1 MTNCLP
7 INNNISVDSSKN
19 KYNFNLKIQDN
30 YYGLYPTI
38 SGYNIYNI
46 PKNYPIGFYDN
57 SNSLDICNIITVDL
71 STTPIIIYVSKGS
84 DISFNNFDYYRFYDS
99 SFNLINIKHI
109 TSNNNNNLTDVSDN
123 FYFMN
128 NKTYKFIA
136 TTDFCNNHPFSIS
149 GSILTKDYTLNNI
162 DDSFNITIPDNADN
176 TDNIIYYWDI
186 SNGKY
191 DISNNLYILID
202 SSNIKY
208 YYNDITIKIDNSY
221 STDYSNVNISIKSFS
236 NSYNTTNISNI
247 DIFSFQNDCSFIVNF
262 DTDNYT
268 LLSLNQECL
277 NKVSKAT
284 LKNESNIFYEFNTDN
299 HGRYITDNYDD
310 INIVKYGIYNGN
322 YFIFNIDPNYPI
334 AFNTGVSTNGF
345 NVISNSAPKLIDG
358 NLYYSNNIEIIV
370 NDEFDYDISII
381 IYDIRNQTIIETSN
395 KLVYQTICVGDFNNK
410 GNQEPLFKLYNLQN
424 DLFDNSTNNHINN
437 IIKYDARKPIPL
449 PNPHFIA
456 KDRFNHDL
464 SFRVFFDTNY
474 NNIIGNSI
482 QYTFIDFENNETSLF
497 RIIQKDY
504 TSGPFIEISN
514 STILS
519 NSFYNKSLYSNKLI
533 INNNDSIID
542 QDELKQNYNILNLIN
557 VYAYDKNDNIIYLPY
572 DIIFTSNINDNTLE
586 NSYNYLSENTSS
598 PITFNNLK
606 YYISYFLN
614 FNSYDGLYFDDNGFL
629 ITNID
634 INVNNIYTSDDKYEF
649 LTNTGV
655 FELDTQ
661 ESDKFS
667 IIRFNDNENT
677 IRLLSNVISQ
687 TEGQAIYEFK
697 INTID
702 YSNNTYTILFD
713 MSYRDMKTL
722 SNINTHPVSIR
733 LNINTLNNSFD
744 IDISLVHTMHINFV
758 DYFTT
763 FNKNIKGTF
772 NQLNIFDPLNYHP
785 EDVKKNLYIDNNT
798 IGDYKLN
805 IIPKGIISGDF
816 LFDEFFNQDTIT
828 INSDLSR
835 IIDIEIINN
844 IIDLSF
850 LSGSIYKT
858 LNISK
863 NRTFDLKS
871 DVSYVDNSKPDIY
884 KYYDVMLLFDTKNN
898 SFKDN
903 LQINHIINS
912 YDQNNFKITDLSKI
926 SLSGDALENN
936 DDYSLTID
944 FYLTV
949 TSDEYSDY
957 DISCNIVTLTL
968 NFSNKY
974 IDLSLNSSFIDKQV
988 NVNNNSISYFE
999 TVDQSFSESNDGG
1012 IYIKNVQY
1020 SLGDISYFNEL
1031 DDITTNTIDNNYEIN
1046 ITTDVCFNSIGRYTI
1061 SYDVIDITNR
1071 DTSNIITRIINVV
1084 DEIKPKILFNNDVSN
1099 WGNLSYISRNELNT
1113 MTQNTLYNSA
1123 YSNIDFSIN
1132 IDSDICFADLYNI
1145 LLDFSF
1151 VDNYNTETLINLNK
1165 FFILSE
1171 TSELEETYI
1180 EQPFTEYT
1188 LKLDYIID
1196 NSGKF
1201 IKPAKLKY
1209 VYETRDENSND
1220 ISVQRIINIID
1231 ITKPT
1236 IEFSFNSQEI
1246 LFNSQEILPVEE
1258 YVIFDESYIDFSYQM
1273 FDLSTITIQKHF
1285 TDPTR
1290 YINFELSSI
1299 LLNFDLS
1306 DNINSSKSCTI
1317 KIEDNSNTNDI
1328 SIQKIIVS
1336 NNEPVIDE
1344 RQELFEEIHDYNYIF
1359 FYSKVPDYSFNITY
1373 TINDNNGNE
1382 KIVTRTVKMINTIQ
1396 PSIELSNGSAEINIS
1411 FGDLSFNP
1419 KEHFVLTH
1427 PRLNFTSISN
1437 DIAYSLPPYI
1447 TSISGSE
1454 EQLYDV
1460 SALIYQYV
1468 DSGDVD
1474 RGHDISFYYNIN
1486 QYTKSSNFNSDI
1498 CSVTINVKNNGP
1510 IFNTVNTIN
1519 HNANNYLSDASLIF
1533 NVNAYSTFDEFWYRT
1548 YQDDISYLFTNFT
1561 ISYETSLNFYSP
1573 EPGQYNISYIA
1584 IDKNNKET
1592 IITRTLNVID
1602 NTPPNISIDSI
1613 NPIIL
1618 DDVIN
1623 LPMPNFNIYDT
1634 KSDISYI
1641 KITYNLDYNIKSID
1655 DDSFSIN
1662 YKYSF
1667 DLYEI
1672 TNAGIET
1679 FNLNDL
1685 YLRLK
1690 DLYEINKVGSI
1701 FEIISQIGYTEDIS
1715 TIKNHLTS
1723 DISIISSDDISLNI
1737 DFIATNINSSPNSTI
1752 LNYVF
1757 DPTPIIIK
1765 PFIIF
1770 KLSDLSGGSYF
1781 NNDISINLDNNFNN
1795 NYNDYAIN
1803 SNYTYFFTENELS
1816 YDNVNNTLTYK
1827 INNNNIYENQ
1837 FIADFSNKSHFL
1849 QNYLEFSANFIS
1861 IKQIQ
1866 SSNIIENIDYNII
1879 NSTFEIFISVY
1890 DSSFNSEYKIIN
1902 FQINDGIGPTLNFID
1917 YNPTDLEFPIVCKIV
1932 YDKLKNNIFYPY
1944 LSESELIA
1952 SNGSNIFTKN
1962 KNNEVIFSIS
1972 GIIINDNILKESIVS
1987 LKTEDL
1993 QDHKEQIS
2001 EISNNIY
2008 NDISLLV
2015 TYAELSGQNL
2025 DLNYEYNSNKFIIE
2039 TSNQNLNENKLYR
2052 QKYTVK
2058 DLFNNSSSI
2067 TRDLVVKKFD
2077 DIIVLDYVSDANENR
2092 FIKSYH
2098 EQYKIYNDD
2107 QGIKSFNYSNNYN
2120 ESINDDEIS
2129 KTTINNNELGSQN
2142 IVYTYN
2148 GKNYTRYIDVVKI
2161 ECLSTRQSYNLLS
2174 ILNNRNSD
2182 YIKLGLYDNCYNSYN
2197 FTLDD
2202 PSDQICLFRNDS
2214 IDVSNLVCIS
2224 NGTVTDRKYKGSNIY
2239 KSSGNN
2245 NISIYVSKD
2254 FNRISLLYIHTE
2266 SDISRSYNDVFLYST
2281 SCIPLDIPRNYD
2293 NTYNN
2298 ITVTVSGN
2306 NEYIL
2311 NYNDYSY
2318 NYLNDLILPM
2328 GTYRFMQNT
2337 ISNFYHRIK
2346 FSTISGGIYNGGTEF
2361 TNNLI
2366 ESGLPGLGGYNS
2378 GKTTINFT
2386 FNTPNIL
2393 YYYSDNFPNVKGG
2406 KIIIRNNMV
2415 INRNNIYIND
2425 NVLSIDNSNLI
2436 NDKIQNASESEEI
2449 KNNKIYLSM
2458 KNTNNNNSYNLITQQ
2473 NIYHNILLNTSN
2485 DKIVFTNY
2493 RQLDNSN
2500 NNKYL
2505 FDSSVNSNNT
2515 NILQYNCK
2523 IILNSDDVDAIKND
2537 FSINFTDFYNVND
2550 FQTYFINN
2558 FNSQDLYPNNYIS
2571 KINEIRFTNF
2581 VSLIVNNE
2589 KIDFFLDKDL
2599 NSSIIEFDNIYD
2611 NLITFNLETY
2621 FSKFNNGQ
2629 YSKLFF
2635 QNFFINIRSDIA
2647 SPLEE
2652 LPKFNQQ
2659 GIIFSNKTIELN
2671 DYLLKLEDNSNIL
2684 YELYSGHDQVNIDY
2698 TLENMIFLSIKPNND
2713 NSINYIGF
2721 TIQNIYHNMFINDNE
2736 QIIFHSYDQ
2745 SVNNYQVNS
2754 NLTLEDTLY
2763 DSSNN
2768 KKYLLENTTE
2778 DIYGCML
2785 NNNNNIFNSGK
2796 IKNNIN
2802 DSSFNYKT
2810 SITYFIHD
2818 ELSNNNLLL
2827 NDFDIVPKNSLPCI
2841 SSNYNEYNI
2850 LYDYNPANN
2859 NSYSYFI
2866 DLNDYFDRNFYDNSN
2881 LEIPYNVYNK
2891 NNLIYNIIDISYKN
2905 LFNIY
2910 DICSNAYTIIYDKS
2924 DIRKLNELQNK
2935 LLVSKSYL
2943 DYIELVCINLFNNL
2957 LDYNHNDYVLV
2968 SQINLQNPFEYMNT
2982 INNLLTGDP
2991 IYFNASISNES
3002 LNVLFFNNL
3011 TNSDKIFNN
3020 ANKLIEIID
3029 KYVGYEDYT
3038 KLIIPI
3044 LDHTPCEDITSI
3056 SKLENKINF
3065 MHDNIKIILER
3076 LMARENDLDIRS
3088 IIPINARNKNLY
3100 YKFEFIND
3108 YDDLYYLNNWLDIA
3122 SEMKDIYNKFSL
3134 ESYLK
3139 FNNNYGILDPD
3150 IIGNDILDY
3159 TTISCKKLNGEQLDY
3174 SLNSLTIDYDD
3185 IYDVSSVNIL
3195 VRNINNNFIKI
3206 HRIILAA
3213 FASKTTLTFQDK
3225 SLGELP
3231 FKIIYNSENVFYD
3244 PIQHP
3249 ARFFT
3254 TISEYDYYVIANSG
3268 ENLFNL
3274 INEKIITLNEM
3285 FDSFIKQLIYLTPD
3299 FTNKLIAYD
3308 KINYTMTGSKLL
3320 INSYKSN
3327 NILIKFKLTYNSLLY
3342 QNVYV
3347 DTFVLDLAL
3356 PDLIPPTLIFNNN
3369 DISGLINHIKTECS
3383 NEPINFSNIFNKFYD
3398 DLSFIEI
3405 NQPNNYQDKYAKIKI
3420 NDNSGKATIYTKDNH
3435 INYNDDD
3442 DLYTILFDLTD
3453 ININKITF
3461 RIKDNANNINTI
3473 IITNDINDNNDDN
3486 NDNNDDNNDDRN
3498 NIINQLKN
3506 KPFNNCPCPV
3516 YYKDVQHNYKLG
3528 SYSSSVMR
3536 RAKFILKR

>member
-7 INNNISVDSSKN
+7 INNNISVNSLNN
-19 KYNFNLKIQDN
+19 KYNFNLQIQDN
-30 YYGLYPTI
+30 SYGLYPTI

-57 SNSLDICNIITVDL
+57 SNSIDVSNIITVDL

-84 DISFNNFDYYRFYDS
+84 DICFNNFDYYRFYDS

-109 TSNNNNNLTDVSDN
+109 TSNDNNNLTDVSDN

-136 TTDFCNNHPFSIS
+136 TTDFCNNHPFSIC
-149 GSILTKDYTLNNI
+149 GSILTNNYSLNNI
-162 DDSFNITIPDNADN
+162 DDSFNITIPDNAN
-176 TDNIIYYWDI
+176 NSNNIIYYWDF
-186 SNGKY
+186 SNGKH

-202 SSNIKY
+202 SNNIKY
-208 YYNDITIKIDNSY
+208 YYDDITIKIDNSY

-299 HGRYITDNYDD
+299 HGKYITDNYDD
-310 INIVKYGIYNGN
+310 INILKYGIYNGN

-334 AFNTGVSTNGF
+334 AFNTGDSTTHF
-345 NVISNSAPKLIDG
+345 NVISNSVPKLIDG
-358 NLYYSNNIEIIV
+358 NPYYSNNIEIIV
-370 NDEFDYDISII
+370 NNEFDYDISII
-381 IYDIRNQTIIETSN
+381 IYDISNQTIIDTSN

-410 GNQEPLFKLYNLQN
+410 GNLTPLFKLYNLQN
-424 DLFDNSTNNHINN
+424 DLFDNDTNNDINN
-437 IIKYDARKPIPL
+437 VIKYDARKPIPL

-464 SFRVFFDTNY
+464 SFRVFFQTS
-474 NNIIGNSI
+474 IIDNFI
-482 QYTFIDFENNETSLF
+482 QYSFIDFENNNYEVF

-504 TSGPFIEISN
+504 TNGPFIEISN

-519 NSFYNKSLYSNKLI
+519 NLFYNKSLYSNRLI
-533 INNNDSIID
+533 INNNDSIIN
-542 QDELKQNYNILNLIN
+542 QNKLKNEYNILNYIN
-557 VYAYDKNDNIIYLPY
+557 VYAYDKSGNIIYLPY
-572 DIIFTSNINDNTLE
+572 DISFTSNIDSNIVNI
-586 NSYNYLSENTSS
+586 SYDYISTNTSS

-614 FNSYDGLYFDDNGFL
+614 FNIYDGLYFDNNGFL

-634 INVNNIYTSDDKYEF
+634 ISNTTTSSDDNDF
-649 LTNTGV
+649 LKNTGV
-655 FELDTQ
+655 FELGPQ

-677 IRLLSNVISQ
+677 IRLSSNVIASS
-687 TEGQAIYEFK
+687 TGGAIYEFK
-697 INTID
+697 INSID
-702 YSNNTYTILFD
+702 YTNNTYTILFD
-713 MSYRDMKTL
+713 MSYRDMKTP
-722 SNINTHPVSIR
+722 SVINTHPVNIE
-733 LNINTLNNSFD
+733 LTINTLNNTFD
-744 IDISLVHTMHINFV
+744 ISISLVNTNDDDNVIFK
-758 DYFTT
+758 
-763 FNKNIKGTF
+763 KNITGSF
-772 NQLNIFDPLNYHP
+772 NQLNIFDPTNYNP
-785 EDVKKNLYIDNNT
+785 EDVNKNLYIDIND
-798 IGDYKLN
+798 IGIYKLN

-816 LFDEFFNQDTIT
+816 LFDQFFNEDTIT

-835 IIDIEIINN
+835 TIDIEIINN

-858 LNISK
+858 LNVSK
-863 NRTFDLKS
+863 TRTFDLKS

-903 LQINHIINS
+903 LKINHIITSSNL
-912 YDQNNFKITDLSKI
+912 DNFNITDSSKI
-926 SLSGDALENN
+926 SLLSSELIDND
-936 DDYSLTID
+936 DDYSLNID
-944 FYLTV
+944 FYITPTTYL
-949 TSDEYSDY
+949 YFN
-957 DISCNIVTLTL
+957 ISSNIVTLTL
-968 NFSNKY
+968 NFSKNY
-974 IDLSLNSSFIDKQV
+974 IDLSLNKSSFIDKQV
-988 NVNNNSISYFE
+988 NVNNNSILYFE
-999 TVDQSFSESNDGG
+999 TIDQSFSEFNDGG
-1012 IYIKNVQY
+1012 IYINSELFQ
-1020 SLGDISYFNEL
+1020 LEDISYFNEL
-1031 DDITTNTIDNNYEIN
+1031 DGVNNFNITGTDYEIT

-1061 SYDVIDITNR
+1061 SYEVVDITNQEP
-1071 DTSNIITRIINVV
+1071 NIITRIINVV

-1099 WGNLSYISRNELNT
+1099 WGDLSYISRNELNT
-1113 MTQNTLYNSA
+1113 MTQNTYNSA

-1132 IDSDICFADLYNI
+1132 IDTDICFADLSKI
-1145 LLDFSF
+1145 LFDFSF
-1151 VDNYNTETLINLNK
+1151 VDNYNTETLDYTLNK
-1165 FFILSE
+1165 FFILSKTE
-1171 TSELEETYI
+1171 VSSTYI
-1180 EQPFTEYT
+1180 EYPFSIYT
-1188 LKLDYIID
+1188 LKLNNIID

-1201 IKPAKLKY
+1201 IKPAILKY
-1209 VYETRDENSND
+1209 VYRTIDENSND
-1220 ISVQRIINIID
+1220 ISAERIVKIVD
-1231 ITKPT
+1231 ITKPN
-1236 IEFSFNSQEI
+1236 IEFSFN
-1246 LFNSQEILPVEE
+1246 PVTSYHTTEE
-1258 YVIFDESYIDFSYQM
+1258 YVIFDNSYIDFSYQM
-1273 FDLSTITIQKHF
+1273 FDLSTIQENII
-1285 TDPTR
+1285 DPKE
-1290 YINFELSSI
+1290 YIISELSSI
-1299 LLNFDLS
+1299 LLNFYLS
-1306 DNINSSKSCTI
+1306 DNIESSKRCTI
-1317 KIEDNSNTNDI
+1317 KIEDSITYGI
-1328 SIQKIIVS
+1328 SIEKTIVL
-1336 NNEPVIDE
+1336 NNEPQTE
-1344 RQELFEEIHDYNYIF
+1344 KRQELFTYIHDYSNIF

-1373 TINDNNGNE
+1373 TIIDDNNNTN
-1382 KIVTRTVKMINTIQ
+1382 IAIRNVKMINTIQ
-1396 PSIELSNGSAEINIS
+1396 PSIELNNSSAEINIS
-1411 FGDLSFNP
+1411 FGDLTFNP
-1419 KEHFVLTH
+1419 KEYFVLTH
-1427 PRLNFTSISN
+1427 PRLNFTSVSN
-1437 DIAYSLPPYI
+1437 DISYILPPSI
-1447 TSISGSE
+1447 SSISGE
-1454 EQLYDV
+1454 KPYDV

-1468 DSGDVD
+1468 DIT
-1474 RGHDISFYYNIN
+1474 HDISFYYNIN
-1486 QYTKSSNFNSDI
+1486 QYTNSSNFNSDI
-1498 CSVTINVKNNGP
+1498 CSVKINVINNGP
-1510 IFNTVNTIN
+1510 IFNSVNTIN
-1519 HNANNYLSDASLIF
+1519 HNANNYLSDASLIL
-1533 NVNAYSTFDEFWYRT
+1533 NVNAYSTFDEFWYRA
-1548 YQDDISYLFTNFT
+1548 QNDISYLFTNFT

-1584 IDKNNKET
+1584 TDQNNKT
-1592 IITRTLNVID
+1592 TTLTRTLNVID

-1613 NPIIL
+1613 NPEIIL

-1641 KITYNLDYNIKSID
+1641 KITYNLDYIIKSID
-1655 DDSFSIN
+1655 DDTFSIS
-1662 YKYSF
+1662 YEYSF

-1672 TNAGIET
+1672 SNANIKT
-1679 FNLNDL
+1679 FNLNNL
-1685 YLRLK
+1685 YSKLNN
-1690 DLYEINKVGSI
+1690 LYQITYVESI
-1701 FEIISQIGYTEDIS
+1701 FDIIDQIGYTEDIS
-1715 TIKNHLTS
+1715 TIKHHLTS
-1723 DISIISSDDISLNI
+1723 DISIISSDDIRLNI
-1737 DFIATNINSSPNSTI
+1737 YFIATNINSNENSKI
-1752 LNYVF
+1752 LEYDFN
-1757 DPTPIIIK
+1757 PTPIIIK

-1781 NNDISINLDNNFNN
+1781 DNDISINLDSNFNN
-1795 NYNDYAIN
+1795 KYNEYAIN

-1816 YDNVNNTLTYK
+1816 YDNENNTLTYK
-1827 INNNNIYENQ
+1827 INNNNIDDNQ
-1837 FIADFSNKSHFL
+1837 FITDFSNKSHFL

-1861 IKQIQ
+1861 IKEIQ
-1866 SSNIIENIDYNII
+1866 SSNVIQNIDYNII
-1879 NSTFEIFISVY
+1879 NSTFEIFITVY

-1902 FQINDGIGPTLNFID
+1902 FKINDGIGPTLNFID
-1917 YNPTDLEFPIVCKIV
+1917 YNPIGLEFPIVNQTV
-1932 YDKLKNNIFYPY
+1932 YEKLNANIFYPY
-1944 LSESELIA
+1944 ASESELIA
-1952 SNGSNIFTKN
+1952 SNGLNIFTKN

-1972 GIIINDNILKESIVS
+1972 GIIINDNSLKESIIS

-2001 EISNNIY
+2001 RISNTIY
-2008 NDISLLV
+2008 NDISLLI
-2015 TYAELSGQNL
+2015 TYAELSGQL
-2025 DLNYEYNSNKFIIE
+2025 EDLNYEYNSNQFIIE
-2039 TSNQNLNENKLYR
+2039 TRNQDQNENKVYR
-2052 QKYTVK
+2052 QKYTVY
-2058 DLFNNSSSI
+2058 DLFNNSSFI
-2067 TRDLVVKKFD
+2067 TRDIVVKKFD
-2077 DIIVLDYVSDANENR
+2077 DIIVFNYEEDANENL

-2098 EQYKIYNDD
+2098 EQYKNYDNE
-2107 QGIKSFNYSNNYN
+2107 GIRSFNYYN
-2120 ESINDDEIS
+2120 SFNTIDDDKIS
-2129 KTTINNNELGSQN
+2129 KTNINNNELGSQN

-2148 GKNYTRYIDVVKI
+2148 GKNYTKYIDVVKI
-2161 ECLSTRQSYNLLS
+2161 ECLSTRKSYNLLS
-2174 ILNNRNSD
+2174 ILNNRNSN
-2182 YIKLGLYDNCYNSYN
+2182 YIKLGLYDNCYNTYN

-2202 PSDQICLFRNDS
+2202 PSDEICLFRNDS
-2214 IDVSNLVCIS
+2214 TDVSDLVCIS
-2224 NGTVTDRKYKGSNIY
+2224 NGIITDRKYKGSSIY
-2239 KSSGNN
+2239 KSNGNN

-2254 FNRISLLYIHTE
+2254 FNRISLLYIHKGRE
-2266 SDISRSYNDVFLYST
+2266 STLDNETSYNDVFLYST
-2281 SCIPLDIPRNYD
+2281 SCIPLAIPRGYD
-2293 NTYNN
+2293 DTIVNN
-2298 ITVTVSGN
+2298 IIVTISGDD
-2306 NEYIL
+2306 EYIL

-2328 GTYRFMQNT
+2328 GTYRFLQNT
-2337 ISNFYHRIK
+2337 KSNFYHRIK

-2361 TNNLI
+2361 TNNLL
-2366 ESGLPGLGGYNS
+2366 ESGLPGLYVNRYNY
-2378 GKTTINFT
+2378 GNTLINFT

-2406 KIIIRNNMV
+2406 KIIIRNNIV

-2436 NDKIQNASESEEI
+2436 NEKIQNTIQGEEI

-2473 NIYHNILLNTSN
+2473 NIYHNILLNTST

-2493 RQLDNSN
+2493 RHLDNSN

-2505 FDSSVNSNNT
+2505 FDSSVNNNNT

-2523 IILNSDDVDAIKND
+2523 IFQNSDDVDAIKND
-2537 FSINFTDFYNVND
+2537 FSINFTDFYNVYD
-2550 FQTYFINN
+2550 YKSYFINN

-2621 FSKFNNGQ
+2621 FNKFNNNQ

-2647 SPLEE
+2647 SSLKE

-2659 GIIFSNKTIELN
+2659 GIIFSNNTIELN

-2684 YELYSGHDQVNIDY
+2684 YELYSGQDQVNIDY
-2698 TLENMIFLSIKPNND
+2698 TLENIIFFSIKPNND
-2713 NSINYIGF
+2713 NNINYIGF
-2721 TIQNIYHNMFINDNE
+2721 TMQNIYHNMFINDNE

-2768 KKYLLENTTE
+2768 QKYLLENTTE
-2778 DIYGCML
+2778 DIYGCMFN

-2810 SITYFIHD
+2810 AISYFIHD

-2841 SSNYNEYNI
+2841 SSNYNDYNI
-2850 LYDYNPANN
+2850 LYDYNPDNS
-2859 NSYSYFI
+2859 NSYSYYI

-2910 DICSNAYTIIYDKS
+2910 DICSSAYSIIYDKK

-2935 LLVSKSYL
+2935 LLVSKSFL
-2943 DYIELVCINLFNNL
+2943 DYIELICINLFNNL
-2957 LDYNHNDYVLV
+2957 LDYNHDDYLLV
-2968 SQINLQNPFEYMNT
+2968 NQINLQNPFEYMNT
-2982 INNLLTGDP
+2982 INNLLTENL
-2991 IYFNASISNES
+2991 IYFNASISNDS

-3011 TNSDKIFNN
+3011 TNSDKILNN

-3029 KYVGYEDYT
+3029 LYVQYYDYT
-3038 KLIIPI
+3038 KLDIPI
-3044 LDHTPCEDITSI
+3044 KHHAPCHDITSI

-3065 MHDNIKIILER
+3065 IYDNIKIILET
-3076 LMARENDLDIRS
+3076 LVTYENDLDIRS
-3088 IIPINARNKNLY
+3088 IRPRPINTKHYNLHN
-3100 YKFEFIND
+3100 KFEFVND
-3108 YDDLYYLNNWLDIA
+3108 YHDLYYLNNWLNIE
-3122 SEMKDIYNKFSL
+3122 SEIKNIYNKFSL

-3139 FNNNYGILDPD
+3139 YNNTYGILKPD
-3150 IIGNDILDY
+3150 INDGIIQNY
-3159 TTISCKKLNGEQLDY
+3159 TTISYQTLSGDLLDY

-3185 IYDVSSVNIL
+3185 TYDISSVNIL

-3213 FASKTTLTFQDK
+3213 FSNKTIFTFQDN
-3225 SLGELP
+3225 ELEELEELEELL
-3231 FKIIYNSENVFYD
+3231 FKTNFNSKNVIYN
-3244 PIQHP
+3244 PTMHR

-3254 TISEYDYYVIANSG
+3254 SISEYDEYIRTYRS

-3274 INEKIITLNEM
+3274 INQKITTLNEM
-3285 FDSFIKQLIYLTPD
+3285 FNNFIKQLIYKTPD

-3308 KINYTMTGSKLL
+3308 TINYTMTGSKLL

-3327 NILIKFKLTYNSLLY
+3327 NILIKFNLTYNSLLY

-3356 PDLIPPTLIFNNN
+3356 PDLIPPTLIFNNK
-3369 DISGLINHIKTECS
+3369 DISGLINDIRTECS
-3383 NEPINFSNIFNKFYD
+3383 KESIDFSNIFNRFYN

-3405 NQPNNYQDKYAKIKI
+3405 NQSNNYQDKYAKIKI
-3420 NDNSGKATIYTKDNH
+3420 NDKIYTKDNPT
-3435 INYNDDD
+3435 NFNPEDVNMN
-3442 DLYTILFDLTD
+3442 LYTILFDLTD

-3473 IITNDINDNNDDN
+3473 IITSQIKDDP
-3486 NDNNDDNNDDRN
+3486 DLDDPDLDDTDDDRSD
-3498 NIINQLKN
+3498 IIKQLKN
-3506 KPFNNCPCPV
+3506 EPFNNCPCPV
-3516 YYKDVQHNYKLG
+3516 YYKDIQHNYKLG

>member
-7 INNNISVDSSKN
+7 INNNISVDSLNN
-19 KYNFNLKIQDN
+19 KYNFNLQIQDN
-30 YYGLYPTI
+30 SYGLYPTI

-57 SNSLDICNIITVDL
+57 SNSLDISNIITVDL

-109 TSNNNNNLTDVSDN
+109 TSNDNNNLTDVSDN

-149 GSILTKDYTLNNI
+149 GSILTNDYSLNNI
-162 DDSFNITIPDNADN
+162 NDSFNITIPHNADN
-176 TDNIIYYWDI
+176 SDNIIYYWDF

-202 SSNIKY
+202 SSNVKY
-208 YYNDITIKIDNSY
+208 YYDDITIKIDNSY

-247 DIFSFQNDCSFIVNF
+247 DIFSFQNECSFIINF

-299 HGRYITDNYDD
+299 HGKYITDNYDD

-334 AFNTGVSTNGF
+334 AFNSGDSTTDF
-345 NVISNSAPKLIDG
+345 NVISNSVPKLIDG
-358 NLYYSNNIEIIV
+358 NPYYSNNIEIIV
-370 NDEFDYDISII
+370 NNEFDYDISII
-381 IYDIRNQTIIETSN
+381 IYDISNQTIIDTSN
-395 KLVYQTICVGDFNNK
+395 KLVYQTICVDDFNNK
-410 GNQEPLFKLYNLQN
+410 GKQESLFKLYNLQN
-424 DLFDNSTNNHINN
+424 NLFDNDTNNDINN

-464 SFRVFFDTNY
+464 SFRVFFETS
-474 NNIIGNSI
+474 IIDNFI
-482 QYTFIDFENNETSLF
+482 QYTFIDFENNNYVLF

-504 TSGPFIEISN
+504 TNGPFIEISN

-519 NSFYNKSLYSNKLI
+519 NLFYNKSLYSNRLI

-542 QDELKQNYNILNLIN
+542 QEDLKNDYNILNYIN
-557 VYAYDKNDNIIYLPY
+557 VYAYDKNGNIIYLPY
-572 DIIFTSNINDNTLE
+572 DIIFTSNINSNTLDI
-586 NSYNYLSENTSS
+586 SYDYLSTNTFS

-606 YYISYFLN
+606 YYISYFLD
-614 FNSYDGLYFDDNGFL
+614 FNSYSGLYFDNNGFL

-634 INVNNIYTSDDKYEF
+634 ISSIKTSVDKYNF
-649 LTNTGV
+649 LNDTGV
-655 FELDTQ
+655 FELDPQ

-677 IRLLSNVISQ
+677 IRLLSNVIASSA
-687 TEGQAIYEFK
+687 GRAIYEFK
-697 INTID
+697 INNID
-702 YSNNTYTILFD
+702 YTNNTYTILFD
-713 MSYRDMKTL
+713 MSYRDMNTY
-722 SNINTHPVSIR
+722 SIINTHPVNIE
-733 LNINTLNNSFD
+733 LTINTLNNTFD
-744 IDISLVHTMHINFV
+744 ISISLVYTYYDDFLTLSYEIFKKNI
-758 DYFTT
+758 TGS
-763 FNKNIKGTF
+763 FNK
-772 NQLNIFDPLNYHP
+772 LNIFDPTNYNP
-785 EDVKKNLYIDNNT
+785 EDVNKNLYIDNND
-798 IGDYKLN
+798 IGNYKLN

-816 LFDEFFNQDTIT
+816 LFDQFFNEDTIT

-835 IIDIEIINN
+835 IININIINN

-863 NRTFDLKS
+863 NRTFDLIS

-884 KYYDVMLLFDTKNN
+884 KYYDVMLLFHTKNN

-903 LQINHIINS
+903 LQINHNINS
-912 YDQNNFKITDLSKI
+912 YDQNNFNIINSSKI
-926 SLSGDALENN
+926 SLSQDALENN

-944 FYLTV
+944 FYLRV

-957 DISCNIVTLTL
+957 DISSNIITLTL
-968 NFSNKY
+968 NFSKKY
-974 IDLSLNSSFIDKQV
+974 IDLSLNNSSFIDKQV
-988 NVNNNSISYFE
+988 NINNNSISYFE
-999 TVDQSFSESNDGG
+999 TIDQSFSESKDGG
-1012 IYIKNVQY
+1012 IYIKNVLY
-1020 SLGDISYFNEL
+1020 PLGDISYFNEL
-1031 DDITTNTIDNNYEIN
+1031 DDITYTIDNSYRIT

-1061 SYDVIDITNR
+1061 SYDVVDITR
-1071 DTSNIITRIINVV
+1071 DLPDTSNIITRIINVI

-1099 WGNLSYISRNELNT
+1099 WGDLTYITRNELNT

-1132 IDSDICFADLYNI
+1132 IDSDICFADLSKI
-1145 LLDFSF
+1145 LFDFSF
-1151 VDNYNTETLINLNK
+1151 VDNYNTETLDYSLNK
-1165 FFILSE
+1165 FFILSK
-1171 TSELEETYI
+1171 TELNSTYI
-1180 EQPFTEYT
+1180 EYPFNIYT
-1188 LKLDYIID
+1188 LKLNNIID

-1201 IKPAKLKY
+1201 IKPATLKY
-1209 VYETRDENSND
+1209 VYKTIDENSND
-1220 ISVQRIINIID
+1220 ISAERIVKIVD
-1231 ITKPT
+1231 ITKPN
-1236 IEFSFNSQEI
+1236 IEFSFN
-1246 LFNSQEILPVEE
+1246 PVTFYHTTEE
-1258 YVIFDESYIDFSYQM
+1258 YVIFDKSYIDFSYQM
-1273 FDLSTITIQKHF
+1273 FDLSTITIKKHF
-1285 TDPTR
+1285 TDPTI

-1306 DNINSSKSCTI
+1306 DNITSSKSCTI
-1317 KIEDNSNTNDI
+1317 KIEDNSDTHDI
-1328 SIQKIIVS
+1328 SIQKTIVS
-1336 NNEPVIDE
+1336 NNEPVITE
-1344 RQELFEEIHDYNYIF
+1344 RQELFNMIHQHNHIF

-1373 TINDNNGNE
+1373 NINDNNGNE
-1382 KIVTRTVKMINTIQ
+1382 KEVTRTVKMINTIQ
-1396 PSIELSNGSAEINIS
+1396 PSIQLSNSSTQINIS

-1419 KEHFVLTH
+1419 KEYFVLTH
-1427 PRLNFTSISN
+1427 PRLNFTPISN
-1437 DIAYSLPPYI
+1437 DISYILPPYI
-1447 TSISGSE
+1447 SSISGE
-1454 EQLYDV
+1454 KLYDV

-1468 DSGDVD
+1468 DRS
-1474 RGHDISFYYNIN
+1474 HDISFYYNIN
-1486 QYTKSSNFNSDI
+1486 QYSNSSNFNSDI
-1498 CSVTINVKNNGP
+1498 CSVIINVINNGP

-1533 NVNAYSTFDEFWYRT
+1533 NVNAYSTFDEFWYKT
-1548 YQDDISYLFTNFT
+1548 YQNDISYLFTNFT

-1584 IDKNNKET
+1584 IDENNKKT
-1592 IITRTLNVID
+1592 ILTRTLNVID
-1602 NTPPNISIDSI
+1602 DTPPNIIIDSI

-1623 LPMPNFNIYDT
+1623 LPIPNFNIYDT

-1641 KITYNLDYNIKSID
+1641 KITYNLDYYIKSID
-1655 DDSFSIN
+1655 DNTFSIKYN
-1662 YKYSF
+1662 YSF

-1672 TNAGIET
+1672 SNAGIET

-1685 YLRLK
+1685 YSRLN
-1690 DLYEINKVGSI
+1690 DNVGSI

-1723 DISIISSDDISLNI
+1723 DISIIYSDDISLNI
-1737 DFIATNINSSPNSTI
+1737 DFIAININSSLSSKI
-1752 LNYVF
+1752 LKYVF
-1757 DPTPIIIK
+1757 YQTPIIIK

-1770 KLSDLSGGSYF
+1770 KLSNLSGGSYF
-1781 NNDISINLDNNFNN
+1781 NNDISINLDSNFNN
-1795 NYNDYAIN
+1795 KYNEYAIN

-1816 YDNVNNTLTYK
+1816 YDNENNTLTYK
-1827 INNNNIYENQ
+1827 INNNNIYDNQ
-1837 FIADFSNKSHFL
+1837 FITDFSNKSHFL

-1861 IKQIQ
+1861 IKEIQ
-1866 SSNIIENIDYNII
+1866 SSNIIQNIDYNII
-1879 NSTFEIFISVY
+1879 NSTFEIFITVY

-1902 FQINDGIGPTLNFID
+1902 FKINDGIGPTLNFID
-1917 YNPTDLEFPIVCKIV
+1917 YNPIGLEFPIVNQIV
-1932 YDKLKNNIFYPY
+1932 YQRLRGNIFYPY
-1944 LSESELIA
+1944 SSENELIA

-1962 KNNEVIFSIS
+1962 KNNEVIFSIP
-1972 GIIINDNILKESIVS
+1972 GIIINDNSLKESIVS

-2001 EISNNIY
+2001 KISNTIY

-2015 TYAELSGQNL
+2015 TYAELSGQ
-2025 DLNYEYNSNKFIIE
+2025 DLNYEYNSYQFVIE
-2039 TSNQNLNENKLYR
+2039 TNNQNQDENKVYR
-2052 QKYTVK
+2052 QKYTVY
-2058 DLFNNSSSI
+2058 DLFNNSSFI
-2067 TRDLVVKKFD
+2067 TRDIVVKKFD
-2077 DIIVLDYVSDANENR
+2077 DIIVLDYEKDANENI

-2098 EQYKIYNDD
+2098 EQYKNYDD
-2107 QGIKSFNYSNNYN
+2107 KGIRSFNYCNDYKS
-2120 ESINDDEIS
+2120 SINYDEIS

-2148 GKNYTRYIDVVKI
+2148 GKNYTKYIDVVKI
-2161 ECLSTRQSYNLLS
+2161 ECLSTRKSYNLLS
-2174 ILNNRNSD
+2174 ILNNRNSN
-2182 YIKLGLYDNCYNSYN
+2182 YIKFGLYDNCYNTYN

-2202 PSDQICLFRNDS
+2202 PSDEICLFRNNS
-2214 IDVSNLVCIS
+2214 IDVSDLVCIS
-2224 NGTVTDRKYKGSNIY
+2224 NGIVTERKYKGSSIY

-2254 FNRISLLYIHTE
+2254 FNRISLLYIHKERE
-2266 SDISRSYNDVFLYST
+2266 STSYNETSYNDVFLYST
-2281 SCIPLDIPRNYD
+2281 SCIPLAIPREYD
-2293 NTYNN
+2293 NT
-2298 ITVTVSGN
+2298 IVEDIIVTVSGD

-2328 GTYRFMQNT
+2328 GTYRFLQNT
-2337 ISNFYHRIK
+2337 ISNFYRRIK

-2366 ESGLPGLGGYNS
+2366 ESGLPGLYVNRNNYGN
-2378 GKTTINFT
+2378 TLINFT

-2436 NDKIQNASESEEI
+2436 NEKIQNTGQSEEI

-2493 RQLDNSN
+2493 RHLDNSN

-2523 IILNSDDVDAIKND
+2523 IIQNSDDVDTIKND
-2537 FSINFTDFYNVND
+2537 FSINFTDFYNVYD
-2550 FQTYFINN
+2550 YQSYFINN

-2621 FSKFNNGQ
+2621 FNKFNNNQ

-2647 SPLEE
+2647 SPLNE

-2659 GIIFSNKTIELN
+2659 GIIFSNNTIELN

-2684 YELYSGHDQVNIDY
+2684 YELYSGQDQVNIDY
-2698 TLENMIFLSIKPNND
+2698 TLENIIFFSIKPNND

-2721 TIQNIYHNMFINDNE
+2721 TMQNIYHNMFINDNE

-2768 KKYLLENTTE
+2768 QKYLLENTTE
-2778 DIYGCML
+2778 DIYGCMFNN

-2802 DSSFNYKT
+2802 NSSFNYKT
-2810 SITYFIHD
+2810 AISYFIHD

-2827 NDFDIVPKNSLPCI
+2827 NDFDIVPKNSLPCV
-2841 SSNYNEYNI
+2841 SSNYNDYNI
-2850 LYDYNPANN
+2850 LYDYNPDNS
-2859 NSYSYFI
+2859 NSYSYYI

-2910 DICSNAYTIIYDKS
+2910 DICSSAYNIIYDKK

-2935 LLVSKSYL
+2935 LLVSKSFL
-2943 DYIELVCINLFNNL
+2943 DYIELICINLFNNL
-2957 LDYNHNDYVLV
+2957 LDYNHDDYLLV
-2968 SQINLQNPFEYMNT
+2968 NQINLQNTFEYMNT
-2982 INNLLTGDP
+2982 INNLLTENS
-2991 IYFNASISNES
+2991 IYFNASISNDS

-3011 TNSDKIFNN
+3011 TNSDKIINN
-3020 ANKLIEIID
+3020 ANKLIKIID
-3029 KYVGYEDYT
+3029 SYVQYYDYT
-3038 KLIIPI
+3038 KLNISTI
-3044 LDHTPCEDITSI
+3044 DHTPCKDITSI

-3065 MHDNIKIILER
+3065 MHDKIKLILET
-3076 LMARENDLDIRS
+3076 LVTYENDLDIRS
-3088 IIPINARNKNLY
+3088 IITVKTRNINLY
-3100 YKFEFIND
+3100 NKFKFVHD
-3108 YDDLYYLNNWLDIA
+3108 YSDLYYLNNWLNIA
-3122 SEMKDIYNKFSL
+3122 SEIKNIYNKFSL

-3139 FNNNYGILDPD
+3139 YNNTYGILYRD
-3150 IIGNDILDY
+3150 INDGIIQNY
-3159 TTISCKKLNGEQLDY
+3159 TTISCKTLNNERLDY

-3185 IYDVSSVNIL
+3185 IYDISSVNIL

-3213 FASKTTLTFQDK
+3213 FANKTTLTFQDE
-3225 SLGELP
+3225 ELEELA
-3231 FKIIYNSENVFYD
+3231 FEISNNVVYD
-3244 PIQHP
+3244 PTKHRAI
-3249 ARFFT
+3249 FFT
-3254 TISEYDYYVIANSG
+3254 TISEYDDYVTTNFDK
-3268 ENLFNL
+3268 NLFNL
-3274 INEKIITLNEM
+3274 IDQKITTLNEM
-3285 FDSFIKQLIYLTPD
+3285 FNNFIKQLIYKIPD

-3308 KINYTMTGSKLL
+3308 TINYTMTGSKLL

-3327 NILIKFKLTYNSLLY
+3327 NILIKFNLTYNSLLY

-3369 DISGLINHIKTECS
+3369 DISGLINDIRTECS
-3383 NEPINFSNIFNKFYD
+3383 KESINYSYIFNKFYN

-3405 NQPNNYQDKYAKIKI
+3405 NQSNNYQDKYAKIKI
-3420 NDNSGKATIYTKDNH
+3420 NDKIYTKNNPT
-3435 INYNDDD
+3435 NYNPEDINM

-3473 IITNDINDNNDDN
+3473 IITSEIKDDTDLDDTDDDI
-3486 NDNNDDNNDDRN
+3486 
-3498 NIINQLKN
+3498 IKQLKN
-3506 KPFNNCPCPV
+3506 KPFNNCSCPV
-3516 YYKDVQHNYKLG
+3516 YYKDIQHNYKLG

>member
-7 INNNISVDSSKN
+7 INNNISVDSY

-381 IYDIRNQTIIETSN
+381 IYDISNQTTIDTSN
-395 KLVYQTICVGDFNNK
+395 KLVYQSICIDDFNNK
-410 GNQEPLFKLYNLQN
+410 GIRPPLFKLYNLQN
-424 DLFDNSTNNHINN
+424 ELFDNSTNSDISN

-542 QDELKQNYNILNLIN
+542 QDELKKNYNILNLIN
-557 VYAYDKNDNIIYLPY
+557 VYGYDKNDNIINLPY
-572 DIIFTSNINDNTLE
+572 DIIFTSNINDITLE
-586 NSYNYLSENTSS
+586 NSYNYLSNNTSS

-614 FNSYDGLYFDDNGFL
+614 FNSYDGLYFDNNGFL

-634 INVNNIYTSDDKYEF
+634 ISINSIYTSDDKYEF
-649 LTNTGV
+649 LSDTGV

-687 TEGQAIYEFK
+687 TEGQAIYKFK

-702 YSNNTYTILFD
+702 YTNNTYTILFD

-744 IDISLVHTMHINFV
+744 IDISLVHTLLVNTLDIDV
-758 DYFTT
+758 LYDKTT

-785 EDVKKNLYIDNNT
+785 EDVKKNLYIDNN
-798 IGDYKLN
+798 ILGNYKLK
-805 IIPKGIISGDF
+805 IIPKGTISGDF

-835 IIDIEIINN
+835 SIDIDIINH

-850 LSGSIYKT
+850 LSGRKYKT

-863 NRTFDLKS
+863 NRTFDLIS

-898 SFKDN
+898 SFKN
-903 LQINHIINS
+903 YLKINHVITSSNQS
-912 YDQNNFKITDLSKI
+912 KNNFDITTDSSKI
-926 SLSGDALENN
+926 SLLDTLKNN
-936 DDYSLTID
+936 DDDYSLNID
-944 FYLTV
+944 FYITP
-949 TSDEYSDY
+949 TNYPDF
-957 DISCNIVTLTL
+957 DISSNIVTLTL
-968 NFSNKY
+968 NFSEKY
-974 IDLSLNSSFIDKQV
+974 IDLSLNNSSLIDKQV
-988 NVNNNSISYFE
+988 NVNNNSISYFQNE
-999 TVDQSFSESNDGG
+999 TIDQSFSESNDGG
-1012 IYIKNVQY
+1012 IYIKNVLY
-1020 SLGDISYFNEL
+1020 SLRDISYFNEL
-1031 DDITTNTIDNNYEIN
+1031 DDITTTSGDYQIK

-1061 SYDVIDITNR
+1061 SYDVVDITNP

-1084 DEIKPKILFNNDVSN
+1084 DEIKPKILFNNNVSN
-1099 WGNLSYISRNELNT
+1099 WGDLSYISRNDLNT

-1132 IDSDICFADLYNI
+1132 IDSDICFADLCNI

-1151 VDNYNTETLINLNK
+1151 VDNYNTETLNNLKK

-1209 VYETRDENSND
+1209 VYRTTDENSND

-1236 IEFSFNSQEI
+1236 IQFSFNLQEVSLNLQEI
-1246 LFNSQEILPVEE
+1246 LFNLPVEE
-1258 YVIFDESYIDFSYQM
+1258 YVIFDESYIDLSYQM
-1273 FDLSTITIQKHF
+1273 FDLSTITIQKHL
-1285 TDPTR
+1285 TDPTT

-1299 LLNFDLS
+1299 LFNFHLS
-1306 DNINSSKSCTI
+1306 DNVNSSKSCTI
-1317 KIEDNSNTNDI
+1317 KIEDNSNTHDI
-1328 SIQKIIVS
+1328 SIEKIIVS
-1336 NNEPVIDE
+1336 NNEPVIE
-1344 RQELFEEIHDYNYIF
+1344 KRQELFNMIHHHNHIF

-1373 TINDNNGNE
+1373 TINDNNGDENKVGNE

-1396 PSIELSNGSAEINIS
+1396 PSIELSNSSTEINIS

-1419 KEHFVLTH
+1419 KEYFVLTH
-1427 PRLNFTSISN
+1427 PRLNFTSINN
-1437 DIAYSLPPYI
+1437 DISYSLPPYI
-1447 TSISGSE
+1447 SSISGE
-1454 EQLYDV
+1454 ELYDV
-1460 SALIYQYV
+1460 NALIYQYV
-1468 DSGDVD
+1468 DE
-1474 RGHDISFYYNIN
+1474 GHDISFYYNIN
-1486 QYTKSSNFNSDI
+1486 QYTNSSNFNSDI
-1498 CSVTINVKNNGP
+1498 CYVRINVINNGP

-1584 IDKNNKET
+1584 IDKNNKEN

-1672 TNAGIET
+1672 RNAGIET
-1679 FNLNDL
+1679 FNLDDL
-1685 YLRLK
+1685 YSRLN
-1690 DLYEINKVGSI
+1690 DLYEISKDGSI

-1715 TIKNHLTS
+1715 TIKDHLTS

-1737 DFIATNINSSPNSTI
+1737 DFIATNINSSPNSEI

-1770 KLSDLSGGSYF
+1770 KLSELSGLSSDSYL
-1781 NNDISINLDNNFNN
+1781 NDISINLDNNFNDKYN
-1795 NYNDYAIN
+1795 SYTRNYP
-1803 SNYTYFFTENELS
+1803 YFFTENELS

-1866 SSNIIENIDYNII
+1866 SSNIIQNIDYNII
-1879 NSTFEIFISVY
+1879 NSAFEIFISVY

-1902 FQINDGIGPTLNFID
+1902 FIINDGIGPTLNFI
-1917 YNPTDLEFPIVCKIV
+1917 NTNSLVIELPIVSNSV
-1932 YDKLKNNIFYPY
+1932 YTKLTNNIFYPY
-1944 LSESELIA
+1944 TSESELIS
-1952 SNGSNIFTKN
+1952 SNGSNFFI
-1962 KNNEVIFSIS
+1962 KNNNDKVIYSIS
-1972 GIIINDNILKESIVS
+1972 GIIINDNILKESIAS
-1987 LKTEDL
+1987 LNSEDL
-1993 QDHKEQIS
+1993 ENHRQQITL
-2001 EISNNIY
+2001 ISNTIY

-2015 TYAELSGQNL
+2015 TYAILDDPTQDE
-2025 DLNYEYNSNKFIIE
+2025 DLNFQYNSQTFITQASNNEKLSE
-2039 TSNQNLNENKLYR
+2039 TKQYR
-2052 QKYTVK
+2052 QKYTVY

-2067 TRDLVVKKFD
+2067 TRNIVLKKFN
-2077 DIIVLDYVSDANENR
+2077 DIIIFDYVSDANSNL
-2092 FIKSYH
+2092 FFKSYH
-2098 EQYKIYNDD
+2098 EQYKNYEDEGIY
-2107 QGIKSFNYSNNYN
+2107 SFNYSNDDN
-2120 ESINDDEIS
+2120 EDKAYIKSDEIS

-2182 YIKLGLYDNCYNSYN
+2182 YIKLGLYDNCYNTYN

-2214 IDVSNLVCIS
+2214 IDVSDLVCIS

-2293 NTYNN
+2293 NTYNY
-2298 ITVTVSGN
+2298 ITVTVSGD

-2318 NYLNDLILPM
+2318 NYFNDLILPM

-2436 NDKIQNASESEEI
+2436 NDKIQNASQSEEI

-2589 KIDFFLDKDL
+2589 KIDFFLNKNL

-2659 GIIFSNKTIELN
+2659 GIIFTNKTIELN

-2745 SVNNYQVNS
+2745 SVNNYQV
-2754 NLTLEDTLY
+2754 
-2763 DSSNN
+2763 
-2768 KKYLLENTTE
+2768 K
-2778 DIYGCML
+2778 
-2785 NNNNNIFNSGK
+2785 
-2796 IKNNIN
+2796 
-2802 DSSFNYKT
+2802 
-2810 SITYFIHD
+2810 
-2818 ELSNNNLLL
+2818 
-2827 NDFDIVPKNSLPCI
+2827 
-2841 SSNYNEYNI
+2841 
-2850 LYDYNPANN
+2850 
-2859 NSYSYFI
+2859 
-2866 DLNDYFDRNFYDNSN
+2866 
-2881 LEIPYNVYNK
+2881 
-2891 NNLIYNIIDISYKN
+2891 
-2905 LFNIY
+2905 
-2910 DICSNAYTIIYDKS
+2910 
-2924 DIRKLNELQNK
+2924 
-2935 LLVSKSYL
+2935 
-2943 DYIELVCINLFNNL
+2943 
-2957 LDYNHNDYVLV
+2957 
-2968 SQINLQNPFEYMNT
+2968 
-2982 INNLLTGDP
+2982 
-2991 IYFNASISNES
+2991 
-3002 LNVLFFNNL
+3002 
-3011 TNSDKIFNN
+3011 
-3020 ANKLIEIID
+3020 
-3029 KYVGYEDYT
+3029 
-3038 KLIIPI
+3038 
-3044 LDHTPCEDITSI
+3044 
-3056 SKLENKINF
+3056 
-3065 MHDNIKIILER
+3065 
-3076 LMARENDLDIRS
+3076 
-3088 IIPINARNKNLY
+3088 
-3100 YKFEFIND
+3100 
-3108 YDDLYYLNNWLDIA
+3108 
-3122 SEMKDIYNKFSL
+3122 
-3134 ESYLK
+3134 
-3139 FNNNYGILDPD
+3139 
-3150 IIGNDILDY
+3150 
-3159 TTISCKKLNGEQLDY
+3159 
-3174 SLNSLTIDYDD
+3174 
-3185 IYDVSSVNIL
+3185 
-3195 VRNINNNFIKI
+3195 
-3206 HRIILAA
+3206 
-3213 FASKTTLTFQDK
+3213 
-3225 SLGELP
+3225 
-3231 FKIIYNSENVFYD
+3231 
-3244 PIQHP
+3244 
-3249 ARFFT
+3249 
-3254 TISEYDYYVIANSG
+3254 
-3268 ENLFNL
+3268 
-3274 INEKIITLNEM
+3274 
-3285 FDSFIKQLIYLTPD
+3285 
-3299 FTNKLIAYD
+3299 
-3308 KINYTMTGSKLL
+3308 
-3320 INSYKSN
+3320 
-3327 NILIKFKLTYNSLLY
+3327 
-3342 QNVYV
+3342 
-3347 DTFVLDLAL
+3347 
-3356 PDLIPPTLIFNNN
+3356 
-3369 DISGLINHIKTECS
+3369 
-3383 NEPINFSNIFNKFYD
+3383 
-3398 DLSFIEI
+3398 
-3405 NQPNNYQDKYAKIKI
+3405 
-3420 NDNSGKATIYTKDNH
+3420 
-3435 INYNDDD
+3435 
-3442 DLYTILFDLTD
+3442 
-3453 ININKITF
+3453 
-3461 RIKDNANNINTI
+3461 
-3473 IITNDINDNNDDN
+3473 
-3486 NDNNDDNNDDRN
+3486 
-3498 NIINQLKN
+3498 
-3506 KPFNNCPCPV
+3506 
-3516 YYKDVQHNYKLG
+3516 
-3528 SYSSSVMR
+3528 
-3536 RAKFILKR
+3536 